1 MRVNRLKPVLLAV
14 LFMVSV
20 SCSPKVNPIPQPLS
34 LPTAPATAPA
44 SNIPSPIS
52 QNAPDKSGQAWD
64 KVVQAAKK
72 EGTVTYYSYAA
83 TGEIGI
89 SIAKAFESAYGIKLE
104 NITGPGTGFIER
116 LKTERRMGQ
125 MVGDVLQ
132 ASVANVLMAKEQGMT
147 LSAKGV
153 PVFDEKDVWK
163 LHPFSF
169 DRDGHLAILST
180 SEYSPYVNTKL
191 VKKEEEPKSWQD
203 FLQPKWKGKL
213 VMPDPLSNSFVYV
226 VAMGLLDNKM
236 IDEKWLRQL
245 GGQLVLASNPRDAL
259 AKLSRGDVAV
269 SVWGVSVDAGIFIAD
284 GAPVKRLNVEEGLLV
299 SATPLTLISGS
310 PHPNA
315 AKLFVNWLLSKE
327 GQTVYNRAM
336 KASSHRKDVEDFTPE
351 AMRIGATKMSVVNAE
366 EIDRAAKLFQE
377 KWLVEMWKK

>member
-1 MRVNRLKPVLLAV
+1 M
-14 LFMVSV
+14 
-20 SCSPKVNPIPQPLS
+20 
-34 LPTAPATAPA
+34 
-44 SNIPSPIS
+44 
-52 QNAPDKSGQAWD
+52 
-64 KVVQAAKK
+64 QAANK

-89 SIAKAFESAYGIKLE
+89 SIAKAFESTYGIKLE
-104 NITGPGTGFIER
+104 NITGPGVGFVER

-125 MVGDVLQ
+125 MVADVFQ
-132 ASVANVLMAKEQGMT
+132 ASVANVLMAKDLGMT
-147 LSAKGV
+147 LSAKDL

-169 DRDGHLAILST
+169 DKDGHLAILST

-236 IDEKWLRQL
+236 VDEKWLRQL

-269 SVWGVSVDAGIFIAD
+269 SVWGVSVDAGIFISD
-284 GAPVKRLNVEEGLLV
+284 GAPIKRLNVEEGLLV
-299 SATPLTLISGS
+299 SATPLTLISGA

-327 GQTVYNRAM
+327 GQTVYNKAM
-336 KASSHRKDVEDFTPE
+336 KASSSRKDVEDFTPE
-351 AMRIGATKMSVVNAE
+351 AMRIGATKITVVNAE
-366 EIDRAAKLFQE
+366 EIDRAAKLFQD